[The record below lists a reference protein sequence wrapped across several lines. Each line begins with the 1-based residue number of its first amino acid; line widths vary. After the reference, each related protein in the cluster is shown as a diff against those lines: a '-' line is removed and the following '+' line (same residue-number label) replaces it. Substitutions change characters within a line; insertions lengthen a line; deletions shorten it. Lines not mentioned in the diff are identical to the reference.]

1 MEQLLKK
8 LGKGKADPASR
19 QQAQTVRSSVKGF
32 AKQRTVSSCVKHA
45 EAALDEARHWFSRN
59 PATVCASPTRMLE
72 GNLMKP
78 IDPTQLRG
86 LSAAILSDVMDSL
99 GLTRRA
105 MKPFVRP
112 LDDELVL
119 VGRARTGLYMSAFS
133 LRDGENPYEV
143 EIALVDDLKPGD
155 VVVLACN
162 GPTDR
167 IAPWGELLSTA
178 SVARKAAGCVTDG
191 LVRDV
196 KQIRAMKFPVFHGGI
211 GPLDTKGRA
220 RMVDRDVRV
229 ECGGVSIDPGDI
241 VFGDVD
247 GVVVIPHS
255 HEALVIEKASEKVTG
270 ENNTRDALRK
280 GEPLAAVFKRLG
292 IL

>member
-1 MEQLLKK
+1 MKEV
-8 LGKGKADPASR
+8 DPA
-19 QQAQTVRSSVKGF
+19 QM
-32 AKQRTVSSCVKHA
+32 H
-45 EAALDEARHWFSRN
+45 
-59 PATVCASPTRMLE
+59 
-72 GNLMKP
+72 
-78 IDPTQLRG
+78 G
-86 LSAAILSDVMDSL
+86 LSAAVLSDVLDSL
-99 GLTRRA
+99 GLMRRA

-112 LDDELVL
+112 LDEAKILC
-119 VGRARTGLYMSAFS
+119 GRARTGLYMLAYS
-133 LRDGENPYEV
+133 LREGENPYEV
-143 EIALVDDLKPGD
+143 EIALIDDLKPGE

-178 SVARKAAGCVTDG
+178 SMARGAAGCVTDG

-196 KQIRAMKFPVFHGGI
+196 RQIREMSFPVFHGGI

-220 RMVDRDVRV
+220 RMVERDVRV

-247 GVVVIPHS
+247 GVVVIPRE
-255 HEALVIEKASEKVTG
+255 HEQQVLQLALEKVTG
-270 ENNTRDALRK
+270 ENHTRDALRK
-280 GEPLAAVFKRLG
+280 GELFATVFKRLG